1 MKRLLLLLCVAWLAA
16 PAASH
21 AQSQEA
27 LKALA
32 DLVIDDADK
41 REAAVTALG
50 STRDPKWLAFLVA
63 LREGNVYAR
72 TQGKTVEV
80 VVAGAKSTK
89 GDQDVVEIAT
99 AYDRKALG
107 TVPVA
112 SLTEIAAD
120 RRLRIVIKPFLD
132 ADETRVQLASPDA
145 EARRGAALKLGHQAD
160 VSAAPVVEAAIAKE
174 TNRQVRHALQE
185 SLALIRLAHGDPA
198 VRILAA
204 QSLGALHSSDAM
216 PALQR
221 LAADAS
227 ASPAERDAATQAI
240 RQIERWNLLV
250 RTIETVFQ
258 GASLASI
265 LLLMSVG
272 LAIV

>member
-1 MKRLLLLLCVAWLAA
+1 
-16 PAASH
+16 
-21 AQSQEA
+21 
-27 LKALA
+27 
-32 DLVIDDADK
+32 DADK

-63 LREGNVYAR
+63 LWEGNVYAR

-160 VSAAPVVEAAIAKE
+160 AAAATGVEAAIARE
-174 TNRQVRHALQE
+174 RVERVRHALQE
-185 SLALIRLAHGDPA
+185 ALALIRLAHGAP
-198 VRILAA
+198 
-204 QSLGALHSSDAM
+204 
-216 PALQR
+216 
-221 LAADAS
+221 
-227 ASPAERDAATQAI
+227 
-240 RQIERWNLLV
+240 
-250 RTIETVFQ
+250 
-258 GASLASI
+258 
-265 LLLMSVG
+265 
-272 LAIV
+272 